1 MNSGKLEAKIASIE
15 AQLKILKASKEL
27 KKAVP
32 AKKGLRSL
40 KGILK
45 GKGKFDMKEIE
56 STTIITRDVT
66 IKQSGIINTLW

>member
-27 KKAVP
+27 KKAVS

-56 STTIITRDVT
+56 S
-66 IKQSGIINTLW
+66 IKVMFKEVL